1 MGHKKLNSILKIKIL
16 LCTLFGGDLLNNDSG
31 TIKARID
38 ANLYE
43 VLKLLLNKLNMTQQD
58 LIESKVKEFVIE
70 NIQLVVGAK
79 SDKK

>member
-1 MGHKKLNSILKIKIL
+1 M
-16 LCTLFGGDLLNNDSG
+16 NNDSG
-31 TIKARID
+31 IIKARID

>member
-1 MGHKKLNSILKIKIL
+1 M
-16 LCTLFGGDLLNNDSG
+16 NNDSG

>member
-1 MGHKKLNSILKIKIL
+1 MF
-16 LCTLFGGDLLNNDSG
+16 CTLFGGDLLNNDSG

>member
-1 MGHKKLNSILKIKIL
+1 M
-16 LCTLFGGDLLNNDSG
+16 NNDSG
-31 TIKARID
+31 IIKARID

-43 VLKLLLNKLNMTQQD
+43 VLKLLLNKLNMTQQE

-70 NIQLVVGAK
+70 NIKIVVIGK

>member
-1 MGHKKLNSILKIKIL
+1 
-16 LCTLFGGDLLNNDSG
+16 LNNESG
-31 TIKARID
+31 IIKARID

-43 VLKLLLNKLNMTQQD
+43 VLKLLLTKLNMTQQD